1 MARRIVAL
9 VRHAA
14 YHQLS
19 DVPSALQPFPL
30 TDKGIKQA
38 KQSALEMKVFL
49 QKNQWQLDTELHS
62 STLLRAWQTAEVFS
76 ESLQSTAENEL
87 TIKCFDGLV
96 ERSVGAV
103 ANLSVQQIENLV
115 NQDPRYESLPRNWKS
130 NSQFKLPFIGAES
143 LLEAGQRVAKHVRQS
158 IADIQLDVDCVK
170 LFFGH
175 GAAFRHAAYEL
186 GVIDFQQ
193 VAHLSMHH
201 SQPIYLECFADG
213 TWQHIAG
220 EWKLRSKHSTHQD

>member
-14 YHQLS
+14 YHQLN
-19 DVPSALQPFPL
+19 DAPSALQPFPL
-30 TDKGIKQA
+30 TEEGIKQA
-38 KQSALEMKVFL
+38 KQSAQEMKAFL
-49 QKNQWQLDTELHS
+49 QKNQWQLDVKVHS
-62 STLLRAWQTAEVFS
+62 SSLLRAWQTAEIFS
-76 ESLQSTAENEL
+76 ELLQSTTEKEL
-87 TIKCFDGLV
+87 TIKCFDDLV

-103 ANLSVQQIENLV
+103 ANLTVQQIENLIK
-115 NQDPRYESLPRNWKS
+115 QDPRYKSLPHDWKS

-143 LLEAGQRVAKHVRQS
+143 LLEAGQRVAKHVRRS
-158 IADIQLDVDCVK
+158 VADMQLDIDSVK
-170 LFFGH
+170 LFVGH

-186 GVIDFQQ
+186 GVLDLQQ

-201 SQPIYLECFADG
+201 TQPIYLEYCADG

-220 EWKLRSKHSTHQD
+220 EWKLRSKQSKHQD

>member
-19 DVPSALQPFPL
+19 DAPSALQPFPL
-30 TDKGIKQA
+30 TKEGINQA
-38 KQSALEMKVFL
+38 KQSAQEMKAFL
-49 QKNQWQLDTELHS
+49 QKNNWELDAEIHS
-62 STLLRAWQTAEVFS
+62 STLLRAWQTAEILS
-76 ESLQSTAENEL
+76 ETLQSTTEKEL
-87 TIKCFDGLV
+87 TIKCFDDLV

-103 ANLSVQQIENLV
+103 ANLTVEQIEDLV
-115 NQDPRYESLPRNWKS
+115 NQDPRYESLPSDWKS

-143 LLEAGQRVAKHVRQS
+143 LLEAGQRVAKHLTKS
-158 IADIQLDVDCVK
+158 MADMRLDADCVK
-170 LFFGH
+170 LFIGH

-186 GVIDFQQ
+186 GVIDLQQ

-201 SQPIYLECFADG
+201 TQPIYLECCADG

-220 EWKLRSKHSTHQD
+220 EWKLRSKQSRHQD